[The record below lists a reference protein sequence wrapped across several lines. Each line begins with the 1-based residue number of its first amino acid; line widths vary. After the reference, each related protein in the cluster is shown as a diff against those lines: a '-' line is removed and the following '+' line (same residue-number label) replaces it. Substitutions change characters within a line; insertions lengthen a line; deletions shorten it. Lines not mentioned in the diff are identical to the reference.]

1 MRIQIYG
8 AGISGSFLCL
18 LLGGDFEVG
27 IKDVRSSPDCG
38 CAWGTVYSE
47 ARTLYQMI
55 GINFDEYVLVKPE
68 AAIINGIRLRNMGI
82 VTFDRKSLLEDI
94 WREINFRETE
104 ADLIVDATGCERAFL
119 PRIKND
125 ELYSTI
131 QFLEGHKIEENLFI
145 YMRRTGYAWAFP
157 LGDHLWHVGAG
168 DKSPA
173 RALELLQIF
182 RKKYGFKEKNR
193 VCSCMGKVRL
203 LPPSECKPFLDGNIV
218 GVGEAIG
225 CVSGFGEGNVPSLR
239 SAKILYE
246 CLKENRLNEYQN
258 RIIKEFK
265 WIENEHKLVK
275 QLQAGKKLTALHLLS
290 KVILTEAKRTVRPS
304 LDALKYLI
312 KYLVN
317 LRINTTAFR
326 SFCSLV

>member
-1 MRIQIYG
+1 
-8 AGISGSFLCL
+8 
-18 LLGGDFEVG
+18 
-27 IKDVRSSPDCG
+27 
-38 CAWGTVYSE
+38 
-47 ARTLYQMI
+47 
-55 GINFDEYVLVKPE
+55 
-68 AAIINGIRLRNMGI
+68 
-82 VTFDRKSLLEDI
+82 
-94 WREINFRETE
+94 
-104 ADLIVDATGCERAFL
+104 
-119 PRIKND
+119 
-125 ELYSTI
+125 
-131 QFLEGHKIEENLFI
+131 
-145 YMRRTGYAWAFP
+145 MRRTGYAWVFP

-168 DKSPA
+168 EKSPA

-203 LPPSECKPFLDGNIV
+203 LPPSECKPFLDGNIA
-218 GVGEAIG
+218 GVGEAVG

-246 CLKENRLNEYQN
+246 CLKENRLNEYEN

-275 QLQAGKKLTALHLLS
+275 QLQAGKKLTALPLLS
-290 KVILTEAKRTVRPS
+290 KVILTEAKRTVRLS

-317 LRINTTAFR
+317 LRINTTGFS
-326 SFCSLV
+326 SFCSLQQSKNTGD